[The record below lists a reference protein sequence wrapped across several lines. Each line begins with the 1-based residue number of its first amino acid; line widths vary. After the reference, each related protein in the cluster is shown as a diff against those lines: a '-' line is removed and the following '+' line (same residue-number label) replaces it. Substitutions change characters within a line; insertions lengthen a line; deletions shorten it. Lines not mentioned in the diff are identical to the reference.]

1 MENICE
7 LHSARLAVS
16 THYLGSCKF
25 CASQWWLWIT
35 HFSLMGSYL
44 TVAVKPYISL
54 FSEQGIFL
62 TMYEKQSLS
71 YYNEGWLRYR
81 LYLSTFCPILLSLIS
96 ESR

>member
-1 MENICE
+1 MAQIVENICE

-44 TVAVKPYISL
+44 NCSCKTLYIL
-54 FSEQGIFL
+54 VFRARDIFDHVR
-62 TMYEKQSLS
+62 EA
-71 YYNEGWLRYR
+71 
-81 LYLSTFCPILLSLIS
+81 ILVLLQ
-96 ESR
+96 